1 MMRNRSCI
9 MRGQMTCHQALVY
22 FFKTLNESCRGH
34 KMERAYRINKC
45 RDDDIPGLAYVI
57 LEGEIKTG

>member
-1 MMRNRSCI
+1 